1 MIKKL
6 SDFVSRERNRFET
19 KHNNMFAFSFSEIH
33 RYYEFL
39 KIIFDRYKKVS
50 KEYIDNTRTLQK
62 TFLPGSHPMTDY
74 QMKLQSID
82 TALSIKV
89 QFEIESF
96 YLFAKIFLDKT
107 ARALEFYFGQLN
119 KKPLDSHDDLTKS
132 LQSYAKEKNLV
143 LTSEFLGHIGQLKQD
158 ISDFLDKF
166 I

>member
-1 MIKKL
+1 
-6 SDFVSRERNRFET
+6 
-19 KHNNMFAFSFSEIH
+19 
-33 RYYEFL
+33 
-39 KIIFDRYKKVS
+39 
-50 KEYIDNTRTLQK
+50 
-62 TFLPGSHPMTDY
+62 
-74 QMKLQSID
+74 MKLQSID

-158 ISDFLDKF
+158 ISEYHNFLT
-166 I
+166 